1 MATNTATTATDFK
14 VVKLSIVTA
23 MLTLSQAIERFD
35 SKELEALSQA
45 MRQINSVWSKY
56 RTQFDAKLKES
67 FEAGKVTLGDE
78 DKGTGILPVRAFRK
92 PDAAKPG
99 RKAAAPKSEAEV
111 LAEMMGL
118 DS

>member
-1 MATNTATTATDFK
+1 MANNNVQTTDFK
-14 VVKLSIVTA
+14 AVKLSIVTT

-35 SKELEALSQA
+35 AKELEALSQA
-45 MRQINSVWSKY
+45 LRQINSVWSKY
-56 RTQFDAKLKES
+56 RTQFDAKLL
-67 FEAGKVTLGDE
+67 EAVKSGKVVLGDQ

-99 RKAAAPKSEAEV
+99 RKAAAPKTEAEI

-118 DS
+118 ES